1 MRQTVLIDGVAK
13 SLDDMV
19 LSKDVSKSAGAIFPC
34 KNLITHRGDNSDDS
48 GFVSVEF

>member
-1 MRQTVLIDGVAK
+1 MCETILLDGVTK
-13 SLDDMV
+13 GLDDMV

-34 KNLITHRGDNSDDS
+34 KNLIAHRGDHRDDS